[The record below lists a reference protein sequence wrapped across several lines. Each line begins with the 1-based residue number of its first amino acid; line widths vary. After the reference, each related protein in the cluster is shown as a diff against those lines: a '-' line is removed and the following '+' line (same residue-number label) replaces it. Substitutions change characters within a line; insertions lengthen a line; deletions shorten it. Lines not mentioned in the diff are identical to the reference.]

1 MNIRSKSV
9 NINKSS
15 SKSDLEVSLPEAVDV
30 DKDIV
35 YFTVKITV
43 IIISNEFTVKQFFFY
58 LKRFFGGFISY
69 AKKIMI

>member
-43 IIISNEFTVKQFFFY
+43 IILSNEFTVKQFFFI
-58 LKRFFGGFISY
+58 LNGFLGDLFLMQ
-69 AKKIMI
+69 KKL

>member
-43 IIISNEFTVKQFFFY
+43 IIISNEFTVKQFFFI
-58 LKRFFGGFISY
+58 LNGFLGGLFLMQ
-69 AKKIMI
+69 KKL

>member
-15 SKSDLEVSLPEAVDV
+15 SKSDLEVSLPEVVDV
-30 DKDIV
+30 NKDIV

-43 IIISNEFTVKQFFFY
+43 IILSNEFTVKQFFFI
-58 LKRFFGGFISY
+58 LNGFLGGFISY

>member
-43 IIISNEFTVKQFFFY
+43 IILSNEFTVKQFFFI
-58 LKRFFGGFISY
+58 LNGFLGGFISY
-69 AKKIMI
+69 AKKMMI

>member
-15 SKSDLEVSLPEAVDV
+15 SKSDLEVSLPEVVDV
-30 DKDIV
+30 NKDIV

-43 IIISNEFTVKQFFFY
+43 IILSNEFTVKQFFFI
-58 LKRFFGGFISY
+58 LNGFLGGLFLMQ
-69 AKKIMI
+69 KKL

>member
-35 YFTVKITV
+35 YFTVKIT
-43 IIISNEFTVKQFFFY
+43 S
-58 LKRFFGGFISY
+58 FI
-69 AKKIMI
+69 

>member
-43 IIISNEFTVKQFFFY
+43 IILSNEFTVKQFFFI
-58 LKRFFGGFISY
+58 LNGFLGGLFLMQ
-69 AKKIMI
+69 KKL